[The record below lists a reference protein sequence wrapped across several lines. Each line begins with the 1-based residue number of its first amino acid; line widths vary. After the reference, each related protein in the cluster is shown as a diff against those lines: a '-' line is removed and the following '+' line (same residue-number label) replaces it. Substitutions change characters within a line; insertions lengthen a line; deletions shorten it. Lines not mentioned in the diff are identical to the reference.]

1 MTQSMKF
8 KNECH
13 PAFCIEYRAL
23 IHIASKLMQIFCCK
37 IEENKTFLYSLYL
50 WRNLKNCYSKNQT
63 KALKYTQE
71 KYIYIHYIYSVYIY
85 INISSVQ
92 LLSCVSLWPHGPQ
105 CTRPLCPSLTPG
117 ACPNS
122 WPSGWWYH
130 PTNASSVIPFSSYI
144 YICMY
149 IFVGEKSK
157 P

>member
-71 KYIYIHYIYSVYIY
+71 KYIYIHYIYIQCIYIYKHQFSSVAQSCLFVTPWTTMHQTSLSITNSWSLPKLMTIRLVIPSNQFILCHPLLPNKYIHTYVYI
-85 INISSVQ
+85 
-92 LLSCVSLWPHGPQ
+92 
-105 CTRPLCPSLTPG
+105 
-117 ACPNS
+117 
-122 WPSGWWYH
+122 
-130 PTNASSVIPFSSYI
+130 
-144 YICMY
+144 
-149 IFVGEKSK
+149 
-157 P
+157 